1 MDFEQVLIKSS
12 AWFRQGKVVV
22 TARAGTVVAG
32 VNTLGKISFRKCI
45 YLFYIYLLLVFLRQG
60 LSMLHELVE
69 SSCLS

>member
-1 MDFEQVLIKSS
+1 MDFEQVQIKSS
-12 AWFRQGKVVV
+12 ARFRQGKVVV

-45 YLFYIYLLLVFLRQG
+45 YLFYIYLLLVFLRQA

-69 SSCLS
+69 SSCIS